1 MKLLIVRHAI
11 AMDRSEFREK
21 FGSNDDLRP
30 LTEKGVRRMK
40 KNAAGLALLAPRP
53 DALIVSPLTRAV
65 QTAQILQA
73 VWPDVPEVSCE
84 YLRPEAH
91 PKMFD
96 RWLVGW
102 FKERSYGR
110 DSDVCVAVIGH
121 EPLLS
126 FLIGWYLFGKP
137 VSAVQLKKGG
147 ACLLEITP
155 GRRDGHWLWLL
166 TPSQLRACRFKK

>member
-1 MKLLIVRHAI
+1 MKLLIIRHAI
-11 AMDRSEFREK
+11 AMDRAEFREK

-40 KNAAGLALLAPRP
+40 KNAAGLSRIVKRP

-65 QTAQILQA
+65 QTAQILQG
-73 VWPDVPEVSCE
+73 VWLDVHEVSCE
-84 YLRPEAH
+84 YLRPETH

-96 RWLVGW
+96 RWLVEW
-102 FKERSYGR
+102 LKEQSYDH

-121 EPLLS
+121 EPHLS

-155 GRRDGHWLWLL
+155 GRCDGHLLWLL
-166 TPSQLRACRFKK
+166 TPSQLRACRISK